1 MATYVLV
8 HGPWHGGWC
17 WERVAPLLRAAG
29 HRVETPDLPG
39 HGDDRTPAAEITLHL
54 YAEAIER
61 VFATLSEPTVLVGYG
76 HSGSVISEVAE
87 RCPERVAVLVYLA
100 AFLLR
105 DGKSVL
111 DVGLTDRDSQLIEN
125 LVTYPTQSVVTF
137 RSEAIPDV
145 LYHDCPDATVA
156 AAIARIGPE
165 PIAPV
170 ATPIAITPERFGRVP
185 RVYVETRRDR
195 ALGYSLQRRMHRHL
209 PCKQVHT
216 LDTGHSPF
224 YAAPDEL
231 GSCLLQFEAGV
242 PASRND

>member
-39 HGDDRTPAAEITLHL
+39 HGDDRTPAAEITLRL

-61 VFATLSEPTVLVGYG
+61 VLATLAEPAVLVGHG
-76 HSGSVISEVAE
+76 HSGAVMSEVSE

-100 AFLLR
+100 ARLLR
-105 DGKSVL
+105 DGTSIL
-111 DVGLTDRDSQLIEN
+111 DVGLTDRDSLLFEN
-125 LVTYPTQSVVTF
+125 LVTYPTQSVMTV
-137 RSEAIPDV
+137 RPEAIPDV

-156 AAIARIGPE
+156 AIARIGSE

-170 ATPIAITPERFGRVP
+170 ATPIAITLERFGRVP
-185 RVYVETRRDR
+185 RVYIETRRDR

-209 PCKQVHT
+209 PC
-216 LDTGHSPF
+216 
-224 YAAPDEL
+224 E
-231 GSCLLQFEAGV
+231 
-242 PASRND
+242 